1 MSWYASLVLLLCRCQ
16 WPRQVFAASSRGLGL
31 SRWMAS
37 LEWPQVSE
45 SGNFVYLD
53 GSDIFWRKRTR
64 SVFSSKQKKT
74 SVHENVNNFFSQFHH
89 EAAAANK
96 YSEMQLEALLLR
108 FHSPLIKQLFS
119 SVPSGSRVYDIFVVF
134 VVVNVVA
141 ADVVEKCSDLTK
153 RNRWKENWIQK
164 RRFLEKEL
172 LRCFATKELGGPLG
186 SSDDT
191 LIALALTSL
200 QPAVVR
206 LEPGDVINFQRW
218 QQN

>member
-16 WPRQVFAASSRGLGL
+16 RPRQVFAASSRGLGL
-31 SRWMAS
+31 SHSTAS
-37 LEWPQVSE
+37 LEWPPVSD

-108 FHSPLIKQLFS
+108 FHSPLIKQLF
-119 SVPSGSRVYDIFVVF
+119 FF
-134 VVVNVVA
+134 
-141 ADVVEKCSDLTK
+141 CSFWEPRLWHL
-153 RNRWKENWIQK
+153 RRLCRRQRRRRRRRWKMQRPDKKEPLK
-164 RRFLEKEL
+164 RKLDSEAEISRKRIAEMF
-172 LRCFATKELGGPLG
+172 RYQATRG
-186 SSDDT
+186 SLVQGT
-191 LIALALTSL
+191 LI
-200 QPAVVR
+200 
-206 LEPGDVINFQRW
+206 FWHW
-218 QQN
+218 QWQHYNLL